1 MPDPRSLPDDRPNVG
16 TRPLEEEIQ
25 ALQGE
30 EMPIEQ
36 DAVVSLDEIEDEEE
50 LSRSEYEAGVPRDPD
65 LRAGETDDPLVAI
78 EEGLTYVP
86 PSDPPIVPSA
96 DDRAGVAVPGAE
108 DLDEGESAINA
119 RIREALRADGAT
131 TELADRLEIAVV
143 GSIAIIRGQ
152 VDGLEDGDAIVAVVS
167 EVEGIDDVRDETRL
181 PASRPAS
188 RWRRVSASGRGARC
202 RDRSARPGRRED
214 RLGRGTEDLRH
225 EPAHERDTE
234 HAGDEAAEGDQDAAR
249 Q

>member
-16 TRPLEEEIQ
+16 ARPLEEEIQ

-30 EMPIEQ
+30 ELPIDQ

-50 LSRSEYEAGVPRDPD
+50 LSRSEYEAGVPRDPG

-96 DDRAGVAVPGAE
+96 DDPQGAEVPGAE
-108 DLDEGESAINA
+108 DLDRGESAINA
-119 RIREALRADGAT
+119 RVREALRADGAT
-131 TELADRLEIAVV
+131 TELADRLEIAVI
-143 GSIAIIRGQ
+143 GSVAIIRGQ

-167 EVEGIDDVRDETRL
+167 EVEGIEEVRDETE
-181 PASRPAS
+181 
-188 RWRRVSASGRGARC
+188 V
-202 RDRSARPGRRED
+202 PG
-214 RLGRGTEDLRH
+214 L
-225 EPAHERDTE
+225 
-234 HAGDEAAEGDQDAAR
+234 
-249 Q
+249 